1 MAGIVIFG
9 GTTEGRKLAEA
20 FADTSLQIK
29 YCVATDYGA
38 TLLPEAQNIQTHT
51 GRLDREEMKQYLKLA
66 APELVLDATH
76 PYATVVTGQIAEL
89 CKEEKLPLLRILR
102 EADRP
107 GEKKPEKMWGET
119 RPADRLFLWT
129 V

>member
-66 APELVLDATH
+66 APELVLDA
-76 PYATVVTGQIAEL
+76 L
-89 CKEEKLPLLRILR
+89 
-102 EADRP
+102 
-107 GEKKPEKMWGET
+107 
-119 RPADRLFLWT
+119 
-129 V
+129 